1 MTDDACLSVENAKLL
16 ERVEE
21 WFRAERKHG
30 TTWWSGWS
38 CCFGHVASKM

>member
-21 WFRAERKHG
+21 WFRAERKQG
-30 TTWWSGWS
+30 TTYEAGGRAALDMWRQ
-38 CCFGHVASKM
+38 K